1 MPLYNYKVKNKFGVI
16 VRGVVESE
24 SEEGA
29 KELLLE
35 REFSVLSLKERVRQS
50 FWQESIDLFSRVP
63 SKDLVIFARQFS
75 VMIDSGVREV
85 QALRILLD
93 QTEHEKLKSIIS
105 DMADEVEGGAKISEA
120 MGKYP
125 GVFSDFFIGIIRSGE
140 TTGRLAEVVSYLADQ
155 EEKDYDLRQRI
166 RGALIYPAF
175 IVGGLIV
182 VSFIMMIYVVPNLTD
197 VLKETGAVLPWSTRA
212 LIAVSDFI
220 VNFWWVMLIVA
231 IAAFIAFRFY
241 KRTEDGE
248 QNWDRFK
255 LHVPILGSVLQKLYL
270 VRFTRS
276 LHTLFKGD
284 VDIVDSLKIAS
295 TVVGNIVYKD
305 LILKTAKQVEDGES
319 ISKEFSKSEIMP
331 PMLGQ
336 MLAVGEQSGKLEEV
350 LDKLTGF
357 YAREVD
363 NSVQSLVTLIEPIVM
378 ILIGVAVGVMVAAV
392 IMPMYNLAGQL

>member
-1 MPLYNYKVKNKFGVI
+1 M
-16 VRGVVESE
+16 RGVVESE